1 MYIALCWWCIAVQ
14 FLALSLSEVLVK
26 EGLSLDF
33 ITLMFQTWLSEKG
46 ISHISSALRKAQLES
61 RLMVGVSGSL
71 MFNYITVSSAGRRTS
86 SLKHSRHHNILMTT
100 SSQWVWRHW

>member
-1 MYIALCWWCIAVQ
+1 MILVHACVCIVLVPPLEW
-14 FLALSLSEVLVK
+14 LALSCSEVLVK

-61 RLMVGVSGSL
+61 RLMVGS
-71 MFNYITVSSAGRRTS
+71 
-86 SLKHSRHHNILMTT
+86 ILFL
-100 SSQWVWRHW
+100 

>member
-1 MYIALCWWCIAVQ
+1 M
-14 FLALSLSEVLVK
+14 K

-71 MFNYITVSSAGRRTS
+71 MFNYITVSSAAVGLPPS
-86 SLKHSRHHNILMTT
+86 STADTT
-100 SSQWVWRHW
+100 TF